1 MYVPKVQKTK
11 YNFFVKSKYFFASV
25 WHHLSFVSELSYIY
39 AKKAD
44 IIKGKHDRTY
54 FNIFSGNTFYLTEMK
69 SL

>member
-1 MYVPKVQKTK
+1 MFLKFKK
-11 YNFFVKSKYFFASV
+11 LNIFFCEKQILFASM

-44 IIKGKHDRTY
+44 IIKDKHDITY
-54 FNIFSGNTFYLTEMK
+54 FNIFSGNTFYLIEMK